1 MQLDKICPQS
11 PGIISWFRRSFLRTA
26 AEWGWG
32 TSRSTREW
40 TGVLKL
46 ARACRISNTLRLAPS
61 TPAQPRSAPI
71 ARAASWRLPGFAS
84 PLLFILVIA
93 LTSCSAKKESPAQR
107 ADAAKALFD
116 HATKDFHLPSDTASG
131 ADRLRLQDQAAASYE
146 LLLKEYPEQD
156 AWAAQALCGLANIR
170 VAQTNLDESV
180 KLFAE
185 VAQKYPQRD
194 WEILES
200 WKSAADALW
209 DARRTNDARAYYQKI
224 VARYDS
230 TNATQV
236 VKTIVRGS
244 QSRLAESAAA
254 SK

>member
-1 MQLDKICPQS
+1 M
-11 PGIISWFRRSFLRTA
+11 
-26 AEWGWG
+26 
-32 TSRSTREW
+32 
-40 TGVLKL
+40 
-46 ARACRISNTLRLAPS
+46 
-61 TPAQPRSAPI
+61 
-71 ARAASWRLPGFAS
+71 PGFAS
-84 PLLFILVIA
+84 PLLFILVIT
-93 LTSCSAKKESPAQR
+93 LTSCSAKKEESPAQR
-107 ADAAKALFD
+107 ADAAKVLFD

-131 ADRLRLQDQAAASYE
+131 AERRRLQDQAAASYE
-146 LLLKEYPEQD
+146 LLLKEYPEQE
-156 AWAAQALCGLANIR
+156 AFAAQALCGLANIR
-170 VAQTNLDESV
+170 VAQTNLDEAV
-180 KLFAE
+180 KLYAS

-224 VARYDS
+224 VTRYDS
-230 TNATQV
+230 TNVTQV